1 MERFIKFG
9 LIGVI
14 NTAIT
19 IISYSFFVYI
29 MDINYI
35 LANIIAYMLGMIN
48 SFIWNKNWV
57 FRVKESD
64 LSIYLRFLIVNLAML
79 GFNTLGLFI
88 LVNTFQLN
96 KLISQ
101 IAVVGLGMVIN
112 FFLTKTWAFA
122 QNRANSSR

>member
-1 MERFIKFG
+1 MKRFIKFG

>member
-19 IISYSFFVYI
+19 ILSYSFFVYI

-57 FRVKESD
+57 FQVKESH
-64 LSIYLRFLIVNLAML
+64 LSIYVRFLIVNLAML
-79 GFNTLGLFI
+79 GFNTLGLI
-88 LVNTFQLN
+88 VLVNTFQLN

-101 IAVVGLGMVIN
+101 IVVVGLGMVIN

-122 QNRANSSR
+122 QNRSNSSR